1 MPTTD
6 LQTLVVQLS
15 ADVKRYENQLA
26 KTAGVTTRQLNK
38 IEKRAREMDER
49 LSNVG
54 RNAFRGLIGSA
65 AALSSALSIREVTR
79 YADAW
84 TEAENKISAASQ
96 IAGRQGRT
104 LEELNKIATATR
116 SGITE
121 TADLY
126 AKLLRSTADVAESEI
141 DVARATEIVNKAFK
155 AGGAAASEQAAG
167 ILQFAQGLG
176 SGVLQGDELRSIR
189 ENAPMIAQAIAQE
202 FDTTIAG
209 IKELGAEGELTT
221 DRVFKAILNSGAE
234 IEKAFAKTNQTIG
247 DGITRVNNAF
257 TQYIGQTDDSLRASD
272 RLVAGLNALADNFD
286 QTADTVLQ
294 LAGVIAG
301 ALVGRSLAGMLRTL
315 GLAGTALVR
324 FGAAVRTASGVSGL
338 SAAFG
343 GLSAAAGPLG
353 LILGGTVAVALM
365 EYSRATAEAATQSE
379 KVNAELE
386 RLGLIA
392 SEAAPEVD
400 KVSDAIDNVTD
411 GEKYR
416 KLKLLADEYDRL
428 KGGGDWLGLAA
439 LGDELGDISATALQN
454 VRFSFFNLSEEDAN
468 AYRQIANLADELQRG
483 NISSAEV
490 VANVKEIAAT
500 DVSQEVVD
508 LANTLARTAT
518 ILDRIEP
525 AAEALELDDAL
536 AQLENYKTY
545 LQDVG
550 DTTIV
555 SEDQKQQ
562 LLDIIEK
569 FEKNKLSAEQAADA
583 MLDVGEANLNATAYI
598 QGLVSIISTL
608 NDVRD
613 AAIEAKTTFLEP
625 VTVATGL
632 TDRQI
637 SAYET
642 GNEAR
647 REGEAMLRI
656 GKNYADELERQNS
669 LTKDELALEKER
681 AEIRKRIEG
690 EGGFLP
696 ETEIDRLA
704 RSSLAARERRSAS
717 ASGGGKTEDEYTR
730 TVNAILQRKAAL
742 EAETAAQAALNPYVN
757 DYGFS
762 LEKARA
768 AQDLLTRAE
777 EAGLEIT
784 PALRESIDQLSEGY
798 AMASAEAAKAAEAS
812 AKMAAAV
819 DDVRQTGKDA
829 LGGFI
834 SDLVEGES
842 AADALGNAL
851 GRIGDKLLDLSLN
864 SLFGTGP
871 GIGGFFSALSGSS
884 FRDGGAVRAA
894 TGGRIDAT
902 GGGRL
907 SGPGGPR
914 GDKIPAWLSDGEY
927 VVNSKAAKQNY
938 AALEAMNSGLKMANG
953 GYVGYNLPSLSGI
966 SAPSQSNAFSL
977 GGISITMP
985 EGTSAS
991 DAQAVGMEVRKQLE
1005 QFSRY
1010 TLPERVRQIQR
1021 NPNRRG

>member
-15 ADVKRYENQLA
+15 ADVKKYENQLA

-38 IEKRAREMDER
+38 IEKRAREMDKR

-121 TADLY
+121 TTDLY
-126 AKLLRSTADVAESEI
+126 AKLLRSTKDVAESEL

-155 AGGAAASEQAAG
+155 AGGAATSEQTAG
-167 ILQFAQGLG
+167 ILQLAQGLG

-189 ENAPMIAQAIAQE
+189 ENAPLIAQAIAQE
-202 FDTTIAG
+202 FGTTIAG
-209 IKELGAEGELTT
+209 IKQLGAEGELTT

-257 TQYIGQTDDSLRASD
+257 TQYIGQTDDSLSASD

-286 QTADTVLQ
+286 KTADTVLQ

-324 FGAAVRTASGVSGL
+324 FGAAVRTAAGVSGL

-353 LILGGTVAVALM
+353 LVLGGTVAVALM

-416 KLKLLADEYDRL
+416 KLKLLADEYERL
-428 KGGGDWLGLAA
+428 KGGGARLGLAA

-500 DVSQEVVD
+500 NVSQEVVD
-508 LANTLARTAT
+508 LANNLARTAT
-518 ILDRIEP
+518 ILDQIEP

-536 AQLENYKTY
+536 AQLEGYKTY
-545 LQDVG
+545 LQDIG

-555 SEDQKQQ
+555 SEEQKKQ

-583 MLDVGEANLNATAYI
+583 MLDVGEADLNATAYI

-613 AAIEAKTTFLEP
+613 AAIEARTTLLDP
-625 VTVATGL
+625 ISVDTGL
-632 TDRQI
+632 SERQI
-637 SAYET
+637 SAYQGYSES
-642 GNEAR
+642 R
-647 REGEAMLRI
+647 RAGEAALNVGRQ
-656 GKNYADELERQNS
+656 YADELERQNS
-669 LTKDELALEKER
+669 LTKDALALENER
-681 AEIRKRIEG
+681 AEIRKRIED

-704 RSSLAARERRSAS
+704 RSRLAAQERRSAS
-717 ASGGGKTEDEYTR
+717 SGGGETEDEYTR

-742 EAETAAQAALNPYVN
+742 ESETAAQAALNPYVN

-784 PALRESIDQLSEGY
+784 PDLRESIDQLSEGY
-798 AMASAEAAKAAEAS
+798 ALAAAEASKAAEAS

-834 SDLVEGES
+834 TDLVEGES

-871 GIGGFFSALSGSS
+871 GIGGFFSALSGV
-884 FRDGGAVRAA
+884 FRKDGGAVRAA

-938 AALEAMNSGLKMANG
+938 ATLEAMNSGLKMANG
-953 GYVGYNLPSLSGI
+953 GQVGYSLPSLSGI

-1010 TLPERVRQIQR
+1010 TLPERVQQIQR